1 MIFRYYPLIF
11 FTPIFEIKVHEKN
24 PMNFM
29 FRIMR
34 QNNSEQADDNKDLQQ
49 KNLLDSLDEIS
60 LIITD
65 EVLYEDI
72 FLSNRLFWSLSFHR

>member
-1 MIFRYYPLIF
+1 
-11 FTPIFEIKVHEKN
+11 
-24 PMNFM
+24 MNFM
-29 FRIMR
+29 FKIMR
-34 QNNSEQADDNKDLQQ
+34 QNNSEQADDNKGLQQ
-49 KNLLDSLDEIS
+49 KNLLDYLDEIS